1 VTEVHALVKD
11 IMTADVA
18 AVRLDAPY
26 REMSALLRA
35 RRVSGLPV
43 VDTEGI
49 VVGVVSETDLLT
61 RALERGPGRRPHRK
75 HVTTGEL
82 TARDLMTRPAV
93 TTSPDEPVA
102 SVARLMSAHKLRR
115 LPVVDAQGH
124 LAGIVCRSDV
134 LSVFSRPDEDIYR
147 EITQDVIL
155 DGFFT
160 DPARLTVTVKDGIV
174 TMEGEPGSIVLGRNI
189 VDQARHVEGVVAVR
203 DRLRRTGMSAQ
214 PIVAATDGSEES
226 LRAAEWAARE
236 AALRGTPLRIVSA
249 AALLPRMIGG
259 HAMSGYDA
267 VADTIR
273 EHRDQALAAAAERA
287 AKAAPGLLID
297 TDHLDGPPAEAVT
310 ASGSGAL
317 MLVVGSRGVGGFAAM
332 VLGSVSRYAATHA
345 SCPVVVVREAAES
358 ARRQVGI
365 GIGDLENTASL
376 TFAFEEAALRK
387 ASLIAVHSWHLPE
400 SDISRAGSRGRGDLA
415 GLLLGSTAHK
425 VIHLSDRPVL
435 VVR

>member
-1 VTEVHALVKD
+1 
-11 IMTADVA
+11 
-18 AVRLDAPY
+18 
-26 REMSALLRA
+26 
-35 RRVSGLPV
+35 
-43 VDTEGI
+43 
-49 VVGVVSETDLLT
+49 
-61 RALERGPGRRPHRK
+61 
-75 HVTTGEL
+75 
-82 TARDLMTRPAV
+82 
-93 TTSPDEPVA
+93 
-102 SVARLMSAHKLRR
+102 
-115 LPVVDAQGH
+115 
-124 LAGIVCRSDV
+124 
-134 LSVFSRPDEDIYR
+134 
-147 EITQDVIL
+147 
-155 DGFFT
+155 
-160 DPARLTVTVKDGIV
+160 
-174 TMEGEPGSIVLGRNI
+174 
-189 VDQARHVEGVVAVR
+189 
-203 DRLRRTGMSAQ
+203 MSAQ

-236 AALRGTPLRIVSA
+236 AALRGAPLRIVSA

-259 HAMSGYDA
+259 HAMSGYDT

-400 SDISRAGSRGRGDLA
+400 SDISRAGPTFAEPAGYVAETETAKRLEQLLDGWRAKYPDVPVSQDLVHGHPGRALA
-415 GLLLGSTAHK
+415 GLSARADLVVLGRRTAHHGPGS
-425 VIHLSDRPVL
+425 VMHAVLSHAHGPV
-435 VVR
+435 VTVPS

>member
-1 VTEVHALVKD
+1 
-11 IMTADVA
+11 
-18 AVRLDAPY
+18 
-26 REMSALLRA
+26 
-35 RRVSGLPV
+35 
-43 VDTEGI
+43 
-49 VVGVVSETDLLT
+49 
-61 RALERGPGRRPHRK
+61 
-75 HVTTGEL
+75 
-82 TARDLMTRPAV
+82 
-93 TTSPDEPVA
+93 
-102 SVARLMSAHKLRR
+102 
-115 LPVVDAQGH
+115 
-124 LAGIVCRSDV
+124 
-134 LSVFSRPDEDIYR
+134 
-147 EITQDVIL
+147 
-155 DGFFT
+155 
-160 DPARLTVTVKDGIV
+160 
-174 TMEGEPGSIVLGRNI
+174 
-189 VDQARHVEGVVAVR
+189 
-203 DRLRRTGMSAQ
+203 MSAQ

-236 AALRGTPLRIVSA
+236 AALRGAPLRIVSA

-259 HAMSGYDA
+259 HAMSGYDT
-267 VADTIR
+267 VADTMR

-287 AKAAPGLLID
+287 VKAAPGLLID

-400 SDISRAGSRGRGDLA
+400 SDISRAGPTFPGPAGYVAETETAKRLEQLLDNWRAKYPDVPVSQDLAHGHPGRALA
-415 GLLLGSTAHK
+415 GLSARADLVVLGRRTAHHGPGS
-425 VIHLSDRPVL
+425 VMHAVLSHAHGPV
-435 VVR
+435 VTVPS